1 MQIAISIIRATPSW
15 VWILL
20 IYLIIRGLEA
30 RHTSIMPLWRLFVI
44 PTALTLWGL
53 ASLFELFGPTVASM
67 AAWAVAAAVGV
78 AIGMKSTRPASV
90 RANREKG
97 LVAVR
102 GSSFLLSLVLAAFAA
117 KYSLDYLLATAPG
130 LTSSSL
136 FIMFEAGVLGL
147 AAGLPIGRAWIY
159 YQKYLD
165 SNNGATRRL
174 RTTC

>member
-30 RHTSIMPLWRLFVI
+30 RHTRIMPLWRLFII

-53 ASLFELFGPTVASM
+53 ASLFELFGPTVASLTT
-67 AAWAVAAAVGV
+67 WAVAAAAGAAV
-78 AIGMKSTRPASV
+78 GMKSAHPASV

-97 LVAVR
+97 LVAIR
-102 GSSFLLSLVLAAFAA
+102 GSSFILGLVLAAFAA
-117 KYSLDYLLATAPG
+117 KYSLDYLLATIPE

-147 AAGLPIGRAWIY
+147 AAGLPIGRVWIY
-159 YQKYLD
+159 YQKYLG
-165 SNNGATRRL
+165 SNNGAARHL